1 MAPSEQVINLGGP
14 MATRR
19 ASLLSGTAGIVAG
32 LLLWRLTS
40 AVIPIGAEATSMAL
54 RLGLAAAAM
63 LPCVAILAAMI
74 LAQMGARFMLGAFDP
89 TDGDEARFLR
99 TNQRVISNSVEQ
111 LRTGPVGAGGRRTA
125 RGHAG
130 RAGAGRGVRVRA
142 VGFLGRLS
150 RSAAGP
156 GARHGRH
163 NRRQPRDIAC
173 RGLVLVALNRLPLGR
188 SGHVVDDTDR

>member
-63 LPCVAILAAMI
+63 LPCVAMLAAMI

-111 LRTGPVGAGGRRTA
+111 LMIFAPALLALAGGAPHAAMPGVLALAVVFAFA
-125 RGHAG
+125 RLAFWAG
-130 RAGAGRGVRVRA
+130 YLAAPLARAPGMAATIA
-142 VGFLGRLS
+142 VNLATLL
-150 RSAAGP
+150 AA
-156 GARHGRH
+156 AWFWLH
-163 NRRQPRDIAC
+163 
-173 RGLVLVALNRLPLGR
+173 
-188 SGHVVDDTDR
+188 

>member
-111 LRTGPVGAGGRRTA
+111 LMIFAPALLAHAAMPGVLALAVVFAFARLAFWAGYLAAPLA
-125 RGHAG
+125 RAPGMA
-130 RAGAGRGVRVRA
+130 ATIA
-142 VGFLGRLS
+142 VNLATLL
-150 RSAAGP
+150 AA
-156 GARHGRH
+156 AWFWLH
-163 NRRQPRDIAC
+163 
-173 RGLVLVALNRLPLGR
+173 
-188 SGHVVDDTDR
+188 